1 MQRFQISLISWI
13 IALTMVFSLGLPAQ
27 TIIEYD
33 PKDLTISSS
42 RTTLKIQAPEINL
55 LVCYRIKS
63 GFGSRITIDAVP
75 VKTRAL
81 TGVDAYPDQLLND
94 LIAELGKRGLLANV
108 KGLDRPA
115 RASITILSWEPIPP
129 NFIYTTEQQ
138 LQTPNLPE

>member
-1 MQRFQISLISWI
+1 MQRFQISVISWI
-13 IALTMVFSLGLPAQ
+13 IALAIVFSLGTSQAQ
-27 TIIEYD
+27 TAPYYATKAPTQFEAQ
-33 PKDLTISSS
+33 
-42 RTTLKIQAPEINL
+42 QAPDINL

-63 GFGSRITIDAVP
+63 SFGSRITIDAVQI
-75 VKTRAL
+75 KTRAL

-138 LQTPNLPE
+138 LQTPTIPD

>member
-1 MQRFQISLISWI
+1 MQRFQISVISWI
-13 IALTMVFSLGLPAQ
+13 IALAIVFSLGTSQAQ
-27 TIIEYD
+27 TAPYY
-33 PKDLTISSS
+33 
-42 RTTLKIQAPEINL
+42 TTKTPTQFEAQQAPEINL

-63 GFGSRITIDAVP
+63 GFGSKIIIDAVAL
-75 VKTRAL
+75 KTRAL